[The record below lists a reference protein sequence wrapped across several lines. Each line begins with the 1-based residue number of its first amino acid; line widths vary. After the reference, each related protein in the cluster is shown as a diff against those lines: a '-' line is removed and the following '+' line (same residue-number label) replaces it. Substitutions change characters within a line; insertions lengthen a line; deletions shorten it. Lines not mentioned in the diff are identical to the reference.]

1 MNTQDEM
8 VRGYLAGYNS
18 GAQSLPECHASESAA
33 FRHGWLNG
41 LSDRTGKVHERAE
54 VQRRRAAMILGEVA

>member
-1 MNTQDEM
+1 MSTQDEM

-18 GAQSLPECHASESAA
+18 RALSLPECYASESAA

-41 LSDRTGKVHERAE
+41 LADRTGKVRERADA
-54 VQRRRAAMILGEVA
+54 QRRRAAMILGEVA